1 MPLWK
6 HRWREVRTADLR
18 ILGLARRAGK
28 VEIGEEAVG
37 KAARGGKV
45 RLILLAADAS
55 QNAAKR
61 AEGFSFTAK
70 APVMVLEVSKGELG
84 HALGLTGPAM
94 AAITDTG
101 LAAAL
106 AGALAGEN
114 TERYGETALSL
125 KAQAEAEKRMS
136 QKKPGRRRETNR

>member
-1 MPLWK
+1 M
-6 HRWREVRTADLR
+6 
-18 ILGLARRAGK
+18 
-28 VEIGEEAVG
+28 EIGEEAVG

-61 AEGFSFTAK
+61 AEGFGFTAK
-70 APVMVLEVSKGELG
+70 APVVVPDVTKEELG

-94 AAITDTG
+94 AAVTDAG

-106 AGALAGEN
+106 AGVLAGEN
-114 TERYGETALSL
+114 AERFGEIALAL
-125 KAQAEAEKRMS
+125 KAQADAEKRMA
-136 QKKPGRRRETNR
+136 QKRPGRRRESNR

>member
-70 APVMVLEVSKGELG
+70 APVMVLEVSKEELG

>member
-1 MPLWK
+1 M
-6 HRWREVRTADLR
+6 
-18 ILGLARRAGK
+18 
-28 VEIGEEAVG
+28 G

-70 APVMVLEVSKGELG
+70 APVMVLEASKGELG
-84 HALGLTGPAM
+84 HALGMNGPAM
-94 AAITDTG
+94 AAITDAG

-106 AGALAGEN
+106 AEVLAGEN
-114 TERYGETALSL
+114 AERYGETALSL
-125 KAQAEAEKRMS
+125 KAQAEAEKRTG
-136 QKKPGRRRETNR
+136 QKKPGCRRKTNR

>member
-1 MPLWK
+1 MPRWR
-6 HRWREVRTADLR
+6 HRWREIKTADLR

-61 AEGFSFTAK
+61 AEGFGYTAG
-70 APVMVLEVSKGELG
+70 APVIRLEASKGELG
-84 HALGLTGPAM
+84 HALGLLGPAM
-94 AAITDTG
+94 AAMTDAG

-106 AGALAGEN
+106 AEALAGEDA
-114 TERYGETALSL
+114 ERYGETARAL
-125 KAQAEAEKRMS
+125 KEQAAAEK
-136 QKKPGRRRETNR
+136 QKPKGKPGRTRQTNR

>member
-61 AEGFSFTAK
+61 AEGFGYTAA
-70 APVMVLEVSKGELG
+70 APVILLVASKAELG
-84 HALGLTGPAM
+84 HALGLAGPAM
-94 AAITDTG
+94 AAVTDAG

-106 AGALAGEN
+106 AGVLAGEDPA
-114 TERYGETALSL
+114 RYGETAQAL
-125 KAQAEAEKRMS
+125 KARADAEKQRPRS
-136 QKKPGRRRETNR
+136 RPGHGRQTNR